1 MSSGS
6 SSQGSVDDTVAS
18 LASHMEAQLPAQLD
32 RGACAQG
39 LFDRTPE
46 GQLNSLSVVLGQEMD
61 R

>member
-1 MSSGS
+1 
-6 SSQGSVDDTVAS
+6 VDDTVAS